1 MAKGPPAADRRND
14 MPPLVG
20 QLALRVMA
28 AIPCMDIDLAVGLI
42 MFVRDRHRVGL
53 DPVADRE
60 PLKAAAQIGR
70 QLRHLVIVAKD
81 HNRSA
86 KQRIDDQMIKT
97 LTQIPACNLVGM
109 PPSRAQ
115 TSVEWGT

>member
-60 PLKAAAQIGR
+60 PLKAAAQLGR
-70 QLRHLVIVAKD
+70 QLRHLVIVEKRTEE
-81 HNRSA
+81 RS
-86 KQRIDDQMIKT
+86 
-97 LTQIPACNLVGM
+97 VGKEGVGKGRSGWS
-109 PPSRAQ
+109 P
-115 TSVEWGT
+115 